1 MKLILPIAGYGKRM
15 RPHTWSRPKVLI
27 DVAGKPMLGHVLDQ
41 FADVGIDEVIYITG
55 WLGDQIKPYVQA
67 NYPQFRA
74 RFVVQD
80 ELVGQSHACLLYT
93 SRCV

>member
-41 FADVGIDEVIYITG
+41 FAEWVST
-55 WLGDQIKPYVQA
+55 
-67 NYPQFRA
+67 R
-74 RFVVQD
+74 
-80 ELVGQSHACLLYT
+80 
-93 SRCV
+93 